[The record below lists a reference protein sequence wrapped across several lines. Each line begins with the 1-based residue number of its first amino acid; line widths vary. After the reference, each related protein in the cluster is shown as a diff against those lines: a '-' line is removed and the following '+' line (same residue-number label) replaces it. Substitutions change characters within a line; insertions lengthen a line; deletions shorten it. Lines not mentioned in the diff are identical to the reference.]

1 MKTKGHIT
9 IAEMLRQAGYATGM
23 IGKWHLTG
31 YRYHGAETEIRPTD
45 HGFDEELVCEI
56 KGVGNGANFFPYRF
70 RTQPISWL
78 NVKKKRLPGD
88 AR

>member
-1 MKTKGHIT
+1 MAAVVDGRVPDRCDDQEQPRWTS
-9 IAEMLRQAGYATGM
+9 
-23 IGKWHLTG
+23 LTG

-56 KGVGNGANFFPYRF
+56 KGVGNGANLFPYVF

-78 NVKKKRLPGD
+78 NVKQKRLLGD
-88 AR
+88 E